1 MKLSYLVVLLC
12 TLPLLFAVPYMLT
25 VESAPDAKIAG
36 VEALVYLAKE
46 KKMMAPDSVE
56 REQQILASFSNNGF
70 LKGRY
75 SDPEQGAEY
84 LEYYTKMPEKP
95 WPKGVRFPLVIHFLE
110 QSSVAVSAVLATR
123 GSSRLDFPA
132 IHIVPILPKG
142 KVWGGA
148 SEGAVHFPVGMAL
161 EAVGRIMV
169 ENPVDARRVYA
180 VGCGDGAQAALSSLK
195 YHPDFFAAAIVH
207 SGKWDLSDT
216 NVLAQTPILMMTG
229 AANKVVPRISTFNL
243 AKAIKRQ
250 GGKVVYKEVES
261 MPHNCGYEGFY
272 TKNVWAWLFANK
284 SSPAEKQQSLGQT
297 VKVDDG
303 IVED

>member
-25 VESAPDAKIAG
+25 VDSAPDAKIAG
-36 VEALVYLAKE
+36 VEAIVYLAKE

-56 REQQILASFSNNGF
+56 REHQILAFFTDNGF

-95 WPKGVRFPLVIHFLE
+95 WPKGIRFPLVIHFLE
-110 QSSVAVSAVLATR
+110 PSSAAVSAALATR
-123 GSSRLDFPA
+123 GGLKLDFPA

-142 KVWGGA
+142 KIWGETNEA
-148 SEGAVHFPVGMAL
+148 AVHFPVGIAL

-195 YHPDFFAAAIVH
+195 FHPDFFAAAIVH
-207 SGKWDLSDT
+207 SGKWDLKDT
-216 NVLAQTPILMMTG
+216 KIFAQTPILMMTG
-229 AANKVVPRISTFNL
+229 GANKVVPRLSTLNL
-243 AKAIKRQ
+243 AKAIKKN
-250 GGKVVYKEVES
+250 GGRVVYREVDS

-284 SSPAEKQQSLGQT
+284 LSPAEKQQGLEKT
-297 VKVDDG
+297 VKVEDV